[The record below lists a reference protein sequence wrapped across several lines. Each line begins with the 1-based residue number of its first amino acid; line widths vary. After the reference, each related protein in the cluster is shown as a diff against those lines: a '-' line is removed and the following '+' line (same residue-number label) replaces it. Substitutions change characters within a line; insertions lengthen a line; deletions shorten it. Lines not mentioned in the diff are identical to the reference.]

1 MPTDIKHI
9 THQQTALPVYS
20 SKHANPLLMKLKQQL
35 KRYIPE
41 TIDGAGVGDNL
52 IELGLDSLHVL
63 ALVNHWRANGI
74 EVSFRQLIEQPT
86 LAAWLLLLSGQEP
99 TV

>member
-1 MPTDIKHI
+1 MPADIKH
-9 THQQTALPVYS
+9 HSLLQTALPLAGS
-20 SKHANPLLMKLKQQL
+20 QPANPLLMKLKQQL
-35 KRYIPE
+35 TRYIPE

-63 ALVNHWRANGI
+63 ALVNHCRANGI

-86 LAAWLLLLSGQEP
+86 LAAWLLLLADKEQP
-99 TV
+99 A